1 MPMTTMSSQ
10 RPTTRAD
17 LADVFITVVIPHLN
31 QPLNLARCLTSLAE
45 NTRQP
50 DEIIVVD
57 NGSDIVPDVP
67 AYVTL
72 IQEKTPGPGPARNA
86 GVTRARGNVLA
97 FLDADCLARFDWLEE
112 AERGIIRAD
121 ILGGD
126 MRIGYLDPRRLTMTE
141 AYESVYS
148 FRIQRYIAEEN
159 FAATANLVVRREIL
173 EAVGPFGGLHM
184 AEDRDWGQRA
194 VKMGY
199 EISYAP
205 RMRVY
210 HPARRTFPDLYQKW
224 DRQLAHDY
232 GAITTGTGRAR
243 WWLKAVA
250 MGVSPLAEITRI
262 AGSRRLRG
270 VMPRLKAFV
279 GLCRIRLYRMGRMID
294 LGLRGRPERLAAK
307 WNR

>member
-1 MPMTTMSSQ
+1 MPH
-10 RPTTRAD
+10 RPVTRSD
-17 LADVFITVVIPHLN
+17 LPEAWITVVIPHLN
-31 QPLNLARCLTSLAE
+31 QPMNLARCLASLAE

-50 DEIIVVD
+50 NEIIVVD
-57 NGSDIVPDVP
+57 NGSDVLPEVPDHVI
-67 AYVTL
+67 L
-72 IQEKTPGPGPARNA
+72 IEEKTPGPGPARNA
-86 GVTRARGNVLA
+86 GVAKAKGNVLA

-112 AERGIIRAD
+112 AERGIVRAD

-126 MRIGYLDPRRLTMTE
+126 MRIGYVDPLRLTMTE

-194 VKMGY
+194 VAMGY
-199 EISYAP
+199 EITYAP

-210 HPARRTFPDLYQKW
+210 HPARRTFPELYLKW

-232 GAITTGTGRAR
+232 GEIRDGSGRVR
-243 WWLKAVA
+243 WWLKTAA
-250 MGVSPLAEITRI
+250 MGLSPLIEMSRI
-262 AGSRRLRG
+262 AGSRRIKGLG
-270 VMPRLKAFV
+270 PRLKAFV
-279 GLCRIRLYRMGRMID
+279 GLCRIRLYRAGRMID

>member
-1 MPMTTMSSQ
+1 M
-10 RPTTRAD
+10 AD
-17 LADVFITVVIPHLN
+17 LRPVTRDELTALWITVVIPHLN
-31 QPLNLARCLTSLAE
+31 QPVNLARCLASLAE
-45 NTRQP
+45 NTRAP

-57 NGSDIVPDVP
+57 NGSDVLPDVP
-67 AYVTL
+67 EHVTL

-86 GVTRARGNVLA
+86 GVQKARGNVLA

-112 AERGIIRAD
+112 AERAIVRAD

-126 MRIGYLDPRRLTMTE
+126 MRIGYNDPSRLTMTE

-148 FRIQRYIAEEN
+148 FRIQRYIAEEG

-210 HPARRTFPDLYQKW
+210 HPARRSFPELFLKW

-232 GAITTGTGRAR
+232 GEITDGAGRMR
-243 WWLKAVA
+243 WWLKAAA
-250 MGVSPLAEITRI
+250 MGLSPLAEISRI
-262 AGSRRLRG
+262 ASTDRVKG
-270 VMPRLKAFV
+270 VGPRLKAFV
-279 GLCRIRLYRMGRMID
+279 GLCRIRLYRAGRMVD

>member
-1 MPMTTMSSQ
+1 MNEDALPQ
-10 RPTTRAD
+10 RPRTR
-17 LADVFITVVIPHLN
+17 DVLLKPVITVVIPHLN
-31 QPLNLARCLTSLAE
+31 QPVNLARCLASLAE

-57 NGSDIVPDVP
+57 NGSHTLPDVP
-67 AYVTL
+67 DNVTL
-72 IQEKTPGPGPARNA
+72 LQEKTPGPGPARNLGMA
-86 GVTRARGNVLA
+86 KAKGNVLA

-112 AERGIIRAD
+112 AERRIIRAD

-126 MRIGYLDPRRLTMTE
+126 MRIGYSDPANLTMTE

-148 FRIQRYIAEEN
+148 FRIKRYIDEEN

-173 EAVGPFGGLHM
+173 EAVGPFGGLHL

-194 VKMGY
+194 VAMGY

-210 HPARRTFPDLYQKW
+210 HPARRTFLELYIKW
-224 DRQLAHDY
+224 DRQMAHDY
-232 GAITTGTGRAR
+232 GEISDGQGRLR
-243 WWLKAVA
+243 WWLKTAA
-250 MGVSPLAEITRI
+250 MGLSPLAEISRI
-262 AGSRRLRG
+262 AASDRIKGLG
-270 VMPRLKAFV
+270 PRIKAFV
-279 GLCRIRLYRMGRMID
+279 GLCRIRLYRMGRMVD
-294 LGLRGRPERLAAK
+294 LGLRGRPERLAAR

>member
-1 MPMTTMSSQ
+1 VGH
-10 RPTTRAD
+10 RPITRSD

-31 QPLNLARCLTSLAE
+31 QPDNLARCLAALAD
-45 NTRQP
+45 NTRPP

-57 NGSDIVPDVP
+57 NGSAILPDVP
-67 AYVTL
+67 ENVTL

-86 GVTRARGNVLA
+86 GVAKARGNVLA
-97 FLDADCLARFDWLEE
+97 FIDADCLARYDWLEE
-112 AERGIIRAD
+112 AERGIVRAD

-126 MRIGYLDPRRLTMTE
+126 MRIGYVDPARLTMTE

-148 FRIQRYIAEEN
+148 FRIQRYIAQEG
-159 FAATANLVVRREIL
+159 FAATANMVVRREIFD
-173 EAVGPFGGLHM
+173 AVGPFGGLHM

-194 VKMGY
+194 TAMGY
-199 EISYAP
+199 EIAYAP

-210 HPARRTFPDLYQKW
+210 HPARRTFPDLYLKW

-232 GAITTGTGRAR
+232 GAIAGGVGRLR
-243 WWLKAVA
+243 WWLKAAA
-250 MGVSPLAEITRI
+250 MGLSPLVEVSRI
-262 AGSRRLRG
+262 IGSRRIKG
-270 VMPRLKAFV
+270 MGPRIKAFV

>member
-1 MPMTTMSSQ
+1 MNSR

-17 LADVFITVVIPHLN
+17 IADAFITVVIPHLN
-31 QPLNLARCLTSLAE
+31 QPQNLARCLASLAE

-57 NGSDIVPDVP
+57 NGSDVLPDVP
-67 AYVTL
+67 DHVTL
-72 IQEKTPGPGPARNA
+72 IQEETPGPGPARNT
-86 GVTRARGNVLA
+86 GVARARGNVLA

-112 AERGIIRAD
+112 AERGIMRAD

-126 MRIGYLDPRRLTMTE
+126 MRIGYGDPARLTMTE

-148 FRIQRYIAEEN
+148 FRIQRYIAQEN
-159 FAATANLVVRREIL
+159 FAATANLVVRREIYD
-173 EAVGPFGGLHM
+173 AVGPFGGLHM

-194 VKMGY
+194 VRLGY
-199 EISYAP
+199 EIRYAP

-210 HPARRTFPDLYQKW
+210 HPARRTFPELYLKW
-224 DRQLAHDY
+224 DRQMAHDFA
-232 GAITTGTGRAR
+232 AIHSVAGQVR

-250 MGVSPLAEITRI
+250 MGISPLLEVSRI

-270 VMPRLKAFV
+270 GMPRLKAFV
-279 GLCRIRLYRMGRMID
+279 ALCRIRLYRMGRMVD
-294 LGLRGRPERLAAK
+294 LGLRGRPERLAAR

>member
-1 MPMTTMSSQ
+1 MGH
-10 RPTTRAD
+10 RPVTRSD

-31 QPLNLARCLTSLAE
+31 QPDNLARCLAALAD
-45 NTRQP
+45 NTRAP

-57 NGSDIVPDVP
+57 NGSAILPDVP
-67 AYVTL
+67 AHVTL

-86 GVTRARGNVLA
+86 GVAKARGNVLA
-97 FLDADCLARFDWLEE
+97 FIDADCLARYDWLEE
-112 AERGIIRAD
+112 AERGIVRAD

-126 MRIGYLDPRRLTMTE
+126 MRIGYGDPARLTMTE

-148 FRIQRYIAEEN
+148 FRIQRYIAQEG
-159 FAATANLVVRREIL
+159 FAATANMVVRREIFD
-173 EAVGPFGGLHM
+173 AVGPFGGLHM

-194 VKMGY
+194 TAMGY
-199 EISYAP
+199 EIAYAP

-210 HPARRTFPDLYQKW
+210 HPARRSFPDLYLKW

-232 GAITTGTGRAR
+232 GAITDGAGRLR

-250 MGVSPLAEITRI
+250 MGLSPLVELSRI
-262 AGSRRLRG
+262 AGSRRIKG
-270 VMPRLKAFV
+270 VGPRIKAFV
-279 GLCRIRLYRMGRMID
+279 GLCRIRLYRAGRMVD